1 MKKIYGALAAALL
14 SVLLVL
20 TGCSLF
26 GGGGSSKVLNY
37 LKTQKEFE
45 GNPSK
50 YETYR
55 VTLSVADDLSYRLSI
70 AYGTGELKNYTA
82 EGTEMEYLGCEES
95 EYTTEWL
102 GVTQNNKFFSH
113 VVKLPEATVTM
124 NERDYTFYLIAGASS
139 KRSDTFTINLV
150 AYAKNP
156 NITDVPDK
164 DNLSSIVKA
173 SLSFTLKKK

>member
-1 MKKIYGALAAALL
+1 MKKFYGALVAALL
-14 SVLLVL
+14 SVLLAL

-26 GGGGSSKVLNY
+26 GGGGSKVLNY

-50 YETYR
+50 YDTYR
-55 VTLSVADDLSYRLSI
+55 VSLSVSEDLSYRLSV
-70 AYGTGELKNYTA
+70 AYGAGELKSYAA
-82 EGTEMEYLGCEES
+82 EGTTMEYLGCEEHQ
-95 EYTTEWL
+95 YTSEWL
-102 GVTQNNKFFSH
+102 GVTQNNTSYSH
-113 VVKLPEATVTM
+113 VVKLPEATVRM

-139 KRSDTFTINLV
+139 KRSDTFTLTLV
-150 AYAKNP
+150 AYTKNP
-156 NITDVPDK
+156 NLGEVPDK